1 MHIFVNEQSN
11 QFHLTNGK
19 ISYIFNVLK
28 NGSLGHLYFGK
39 AIRHRDDFSHLQR
52 NDVPTPASCHFFQ
65 DDPAFS
71 LETTRQEYPVYG
83 KGDFRDAAIELE
95 TSEGR
100 IGNQFTYKDYEIS
113 QGKPK
118 LEGLPA
124 TYADGNEAT
133 TLTIRLVDDTTD
145 TELLLTYSIF
155 HHFPAITR
163 SVTVKNAGSD
173 DLYIKK
179 IMSSSID
186 FPDSDFSMVHLSGTW
201 SRERHIKERK
211 LVEGTHSI
219 SSIRGASSHH
229 HNPFIA
235 LKRND
240 ATEHVNEVYGF
251 NFIYSSNFLAQVEV
265 DHYQVTRVMMGI
277 HPHQFKWK
285 LASDESFQAPEVVMV
300 YSDEGLNGMS
310 QTFHDLYRNQLI
322 RDPWKTDERP
332 ILINNWEATYFDF
345 NEEKLVNIAESAKE
359 LGIELF
365 VLDDGWF
372 GKRNDDTSSLGD
384 WFVNEE
390 KLPNG
395 LTSLAQKLNNIGMKF
410 GLWFE
415 PEMINPNSQLFN
427 DHPEWVVGRQGEH
440 LTFGRNQLV
449 LDFSRNDVVK
459 YIYEKMAGIIR
470 KTRLTYIKWDMNR
483 NITDAYSAA
492 LGLDQQGE
500 FFHRYILGVYSLYEK
515 LTNEFPDVLFESCAG
530 GGGRFDPGMFYYAP
544 QAWTSDDTDPVERL
558 KIQYG
563 TSLVYPIYSMG
574 SHVSAAP
581 NHQTMRSTSI
591 DTRAN
596 TAYFGTFGYELN
608 PLELSEEERKIIKEQ
623 VQFYKRHRKLVRDGD
638 FYRLLSPFENN
649 ETAWMIVSKD
659 KSEALVGWYKVLATP
674 NPTKQQVLGLKGL
687 DTNILYEIENIGEAF
702 YGDELMYHGVTL
714 PTEFNGSN
722 HHKAKRGGDYQST
735 VYYLKAKLDVNRV

>member
-19 ISYIFNVLK
+19 ISYIFHVLK

-39 AIRHRDDFSHLQR
+39 AINHRDDFSHLQKD
-52 NDVPTPASCHFFQ
+52 DVPTPASCHYFQ

-71 LETTRQEYPVYG
+71 LETTRQEFPVYG

-95 TSEGR
+95 TSDGR
-100 IGNQFTYKDYEIS
+100 MGNQYTYKDYKILR
-113 QGKPK
+113 GKPK

-124 TYADGNEAT
+124 TYANENEAT
-133 TLTIRLVDDTTD
+133 TLMIRLFDETTD
-145 TELLLTYSIF
+145 TELFLSYAIF
-155 HHFPAITR
+155 HHFPVITR
-163 SVTVKNAGSD
+163 SVALKNTGLH

-219 SSIRGASSHH
+219 ASIRGASSHH

-240 ATEHVNEVYGF
+240 TTEHMNEVYGF

-265 DHYQVTRVMMGI
+265 DHYQMMRVMMGI

-300 YSDEGLNGMS
+300 YSHEGLNGMS

-322 RDPWKTDERP
+322 RDPWKTNDRP

-345 NEEKLVNIAESAKE
+345 NEEMLVNIAESAKE

-384 WFVNEE
+384 WFENEV

-395 LTSLAQKLNNIGMKF
+395 LPSLAQKLNTIGMKF

-415 PEMINPNSQLFN
+415 PEMISPSSELFN
-427 DHPEWVVGRQGEH
+427 AHPEWVVGRQGEH

-449 LDFSRNDVVK
+449 LDFSNNDVIE

-470 KTRLTYIKWDMNR
+470 NTRLSYIKWDMNR

-492 LGLDQQGE
+492 LGLEQQGE
-500 FFHRYILGVYSLYEK
+500 FFHRYILGVYALYER
-515 LTNEFPDVLFESCAG
+515 LTNEFPEVLIESCAG

-581 NHQTMRSTSI
+581 NHQTRRSTSI

-608 PLELSEEERKIIKEQ
+608 PLELSDDERKIIKEQ
-623 VQFYKRHRKLVRDGD
+623 VKFYKRHRKLVRDGD

-674 NPTKQQVLGLKGL
+674 NPKKQQVLKLKGL
-687 DTNILYEIENIGEAF
+687 NPNNLYELENIGGAF
-702 YGDELMYHGVTL
+702 YGDELMYHGATL

-722 HHKAKRGGDYQST
+722 QHMAQRGGDYQST
-735 VYYLKAKLDVNRV
+735 VYYLKARANM